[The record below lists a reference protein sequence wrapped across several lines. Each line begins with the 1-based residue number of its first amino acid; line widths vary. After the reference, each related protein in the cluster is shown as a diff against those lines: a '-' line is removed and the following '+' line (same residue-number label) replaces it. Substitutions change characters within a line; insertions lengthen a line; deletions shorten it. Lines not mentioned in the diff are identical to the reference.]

1 MTDDAI
7 YKAFGRALATRRKEL
22 RLTQASLA
30 VRVNMSR
37 ASIANIERGRQNV
50 LLHHVYHLAE
60 ALQIARISDF
70 LPAQFK
76 QPKRDHVDVPLS
88 GDSITARGKAQ
99 INELIATALAT
110 RNTKAGS

>member
-22 RLTQASLA
+22 GLTQASLA

>member
-1 MTDDAI
+1 MTHDAI

-22 RLTQASLA
+22 SLTQASLA
-30 VRVNMSR
+30 MRVNMSR

-60 ALQIARISDF
+60 ALEIARISDF

-76 QPKRDHVDVPLS
+76 QSKRDEVDVPLS
-88 GDSITARGKAQ
+88 VEGITARGKAQ
-99 INELIATALAT
+99 ISELIATALAT